1 MDCNVKLHKH
11 ISIWWQYP
19 SSGQEAMYL
28 DLIVSDGRGITTQDC
43 AGTTYQYLGW
53 WPLWMALSLL
63 FAPTESQHS
72 LRRGGS
78 LPIGPRAARR
88 RMYGITLKDVWHYP

>member
-1 MDCNVKLHKH
+1 MLSFTNIFPFGGNIPAVGRKRCIWISLSAMVAESQHRIVLGPH
-11 ISIWWQYP
+11 INIWV
-19 SSGQEAMYL
+19 G
-28 DLIVSDGRGITTQDC
+28 G
-43 AGTTYQYLGW
+43 
-53 WPLWMALSLL
+53 PLWMALSLL